1 MCWAESFAKTGLRYD
16 PLDALLGS
24 GNGALIFHAKRDLI
38 GKEDLDHSQLWE
50 LPEAASIVRKQKPD
64 GSWTYPGRLKDHRD
78 EAGYNQLET
87 FRQVGFLIEKYAFTR
102 RHPAIRK
109 AADYLFSC
117 QTPGGDFRGIY
128 GVQYATT
135 YSPMITELLI
145 KAGYSDDPRV
155 VKSLEWLIDMRQL
168 DGGWAIPLR
177 TVKASFVD
185 VLFDDVPIEP
195 DRTKPFSHLITGC
208 VLRALAFILPMRRPR
223 LNSPG
228 SCC

>member
-1 MCWAESFAKTGLRYD
+1 MRYD

-64 GSWTYPGRLKDHRD
+64 GSWKYPGRLKDHRD

-145 KAGYSDDPRV
+145 KRV
-155 VKSLEWLIDMRQL
+155 IAMTP
-168 DGGWAIPLR
+168 GWSRVGMADRYATTGWRMAIPLR

-185 VLFDDVPIEP
+185 VLFDDVPIE
-195 DRTKPFSHLITGC
+195 RIGQSLFHIS
-208 VLRALAFILPMRRPR
+208 
-223 LNSPG
+223 
-228 SCC
+228 